1 MGSEQYADSSSF
13 ETFFSAVGNFL
24 VMFSASAAIGI
35 AFALISALIS
45 FNEVRFCKHANAKVA
60 RENSQHFMTPPLFY
74 P

>member
-45 FNEVRFCKHANAKVA
+45 FNEMVFFKHAN
-60 RENSQHFMTPPLFY
+60 
-74 P
+74 